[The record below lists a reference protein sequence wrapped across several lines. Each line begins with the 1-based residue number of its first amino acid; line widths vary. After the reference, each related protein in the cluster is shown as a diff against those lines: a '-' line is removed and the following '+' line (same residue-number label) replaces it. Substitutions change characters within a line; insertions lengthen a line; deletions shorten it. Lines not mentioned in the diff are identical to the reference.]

1 MSAGVADP
9 PGMGPPPE
17 RDGTM
22 ISTRTCSTS
31 SGLEDPIRLLL
42 CAVVAALGLWLA
54 AADSATAGPRKPAEV
69 STAAQLEN
77 AWENPRTRAIELHR
91 DIALR
96 ACRSGEPIRESARPL
111 KLDGNGHELR
121 QTCFERRLLRQDGT
135 GFVVLENITLT
146 RGGSDG
152 PGAAVT
158 TRGEIVLK
166 NARVTQN
173 LAEEPGGGIFSQRR
187 ATVVDSVIV
196 GNLANDDGGGVYARR
211 GGIQVFD
218 SVVSSNL
225 VDGSGG
231 ALGSTGDI
239 LVVRSHIDGN
249 TTDGDGGAIYTDE
262 DGDVTVIDSTVDG
275 STADGP
281 GGAIFTLDGDVTI
294 VGSRLNGNRADDR
307 GGAISAEA
315 DLTVINSTI
324 AGNAAV
330 AHVGGG
336 IWSRDDTF
344 MSNSTIASNYAEGQ
358 GGGILAAGSLGLVN
372 STVIDNTASVAA
384 NIGVGE
390 DLRAFGS
397 IIGPANTTPGGGQ
410 VRPTEINCQLSSATS
425 FGFNVVSDDSCELDH
440 PSDVI
445 GEGDPLLGPLAL
457 NGGIG
462 QSRMPLPDSPV
473 VDLIPA
479 DDCGF
484 EPFGYDLEGE
494 QHLGQF
500 GIDPL
505 SRIAGD
511 QRGVDRPQGGGC
523 DAGAIE
529 VEAGETPAAQSAP
542 APDLPEADPDV
553 AAGARRASNEPSAA
567 PTSARLSSRAL
578 NGRSVR
584 GQVARIGRMV
594 KVMERIAKR
603 FRRFKACTSPVRV
616 SEYGDQD
623 HRFGYV
629 YDERDGTGRD
639 RRPALA
645 VDRGRRGRSDYRF
658 LDFAL
663 RRRCRSE
670 TTHYGTAENP
680 GTADPA
686 SASQAAG
693 RPPRRTAK
701 GQGLKARLDEL
712 ERRAE
717 RLDRMSERFDEW
729 ESCLSWVPVTE
740 YGDPDGGFGFL
751 FGRRGA
757 TPDYRPALAVDR
769 SPWDDP
775 DYMLLA
781 FVGRDRPFGR
791 RECGNEPG
799 ESVDKRKRRR
809 HPGPRSKVAVVQA
822 ASGGARRAK
831 SDDALEDLRQ
841 DADALL
847 RTVSDLGEP
856 VEEFATFDQCA
867 YTLGVTQY
875 GKGPKRKASKKAGY
889 VYGKRRR
896 AAFAIDIRGFDRA
909 RYQFLAFPGEEP
921 PSIECNEDAGGLFTN

>member
-1 MSAGVADP
+1 MSRRRHRRLVGMVALVTGLALALAPANAAG
-9 PGMGPPPE
+9 
-17 RDGTM
+17 
-22 ISTRTCSTS
+22 
-31 SGLEDPIRLLL
+31 
-42 CAVVAALGLWLA
+42 AAPKLQAMVG
-54 AADSATAGPRKPAEV
+54 SE
-69 STAAQLEN
+69 AQLKK
-77 AWENPRTRAIELHR
+77 AWENPRTRAIALQN
-91 DIALR
+91 DIVLR
-96 ACRSGEPIRESARPL
+96 KCRSGEPIRESSRPL
-111 KLDGNGHELR
+111 TLNGNGHTIR

-135 GFVVLENITLT
+135 GFLVLENVTLT

-152 PGAAVT
+152 PGAAIT
-158 TRGEIVLK
+158 TRGEIVLR

-173 LAEEPGGGIFSQRR
+173 LAEEPGGGVFSQRR
-187 ATVVDSVIV
+187 ATVIDSTIV

-211 GGIQVFD
+211 GGIQVYD
-218 SVVSSNL
+218 SIVSSNL

-262 DGDVTVIDSTVDG
+262 DGDVTVVDSTVDG

-324 AGNAAV
+324 ARNAAV

-336 IWSRDDTF
+336 IWSRDDAF
-344 MSNSTIASNYAEGQ
+344 IVNSTIANNYAEGQ

-372 STVIDNTASVAA
+372 STVIDNTAPVAA
-384 NIGVGE
+384 SVGAGE

-397 IIGPANTTPGGGQ
+397 IIGPADTTPGGAQ
-410 VRPTEINCQLSSATS
+410 PPTETNCQVSSGTS
-425 FGFNVVSDDSCELDH
+425 FGFNLVTDDSCQLDH
-440 PSDVI
+440 PDDVI
-445 GEGDPLLGPLAL
+445 GVDDPMLGALAH
-457 NGGIG
+457 NGGVG
-462 QSRMPLPDSPV
+462 ESRSPLPGGPG
-473 VDLIPA
+473 VDLIPP
-479 DDCGF
+479 DECGF
-484 EPFGYDLEGE
+484 RPFGYDLEGE
-494 QHLGQF
+494 QHVGRF

-505 SRIAGD
+505 APITAD
-511 QRGVDRPQGGGC
+511 QRGVGRPQGAGC
-523 DAGAIE
+523 DVGA
-529 VEAGETPAAQSAP
+529 VELAEGEIAASQSATSSGGLGP
-542 APDLPEADPDV
+542 
-553 AAGARRASNEPSAA
+553 PSALARGGA
-567 PTSARLSSRAL
+567 PTKRRTGVGDTHASSRAP
-578 NGRSVR
+578 NGRSVKR
-584 GQVARIGRMV
+584 KVARIERMV
-594 KVMERIAKR
+594 RLMEHIA
-603 FRRFKACTSPVRV
+603 RRFKRFMGCTSPIRV

-623 HRFGYV
+623 HRFGYA
-629 YDERDGTGRD
+629 YDERDGAGLD

-645 VDRGRRGRSDYRF
+645 VDRGGRKRSDYRF
-658 LDFAL
+658 LKFAQ

-686 SASQAAG
+686 SASRALG
-693 RPPRRTAK
+693 DSPRRTAK
-701 GQGLKARLDEL
+701 GPSLERRLNEL

-717 RLDRMSERFDEW
+717 RLERMSERFDEW
-729 ESCLSWVPVTE
+729 ESCLTWVPVTE

-757 TPDYRPALAVDR
+757 TPDYRPALSVDR

-781 FVGRDRPFGR
+781 FAGRDRPFGG

-809 HPGPRSKVAVVQA
+809 HSPLKSNRAIVKT
-822 ASGGARRAK
+822 ASGGARRTK
-831 SDDALEDLRQ
+831 SDDVLDDLRQ

-867 YTLGVTQY
+867 YTLGISQY
-875 GKGPKRKASKKAGY
+875 GKGSKRKRSRNAGY

-909 RYQFLAFPGEEP
+909 QYQFLAFPGEEP

>member
-1 MSAGVADP
+1 LGDLMSTGSRCLRLTKTIVLAG
-9 PGMGPPPE
+9 
-17 RDGTM
+17 
-22 ISTRTCSTS
+22 
-31 SGLEDPIRLLL
+31 LLP
-42 CAVVAALGLWLA
+42 WLA
-54 AADSATAGPRKPAEV
+54 AAGSAAAGPRAEV
-69 STAAQLEN
+69 GTEAQLKR
-77 AWENPRTRAIELHR
+77 AWENPRTRAIELR
-91 DIALR
+91 NDIVLR
-96 ACRSGEPIRESARPL
+96 ACRSGEPIRESPRPL
-111 KLDGNGHELR
+111 TLDGNGYTLR

-135 GFVVLENITLT
+135 GFLVLENVTLT

-166 NARVTQN
+166 NARVRQN

-187 ATVVDSVIV
+187 ATVMDSVIT

-218 SVVSSNL
+218 SVISSNL

-315 DLTVINSTI
+315 DLTVIGSTI

-344 MSNSTIASNYAEGQ
+344 VTNSTIANNYAEGQ

-372 STVIDNTASVAA
+372 STVINNTAPVAA
-384 NIGVGE
+384 NIGVAG

-410 VRPTEINCQLSSATS
+410 VRPTDRNCQLSGATS
-425 FGFNVVSDDSCELDH
+425 SGFNVVSDDSCLLDH
-440 PSDVI
+440 ADDVV
-445 GEGDPLLGPLAL
+445 GGGDPMLGGLAA

-462 QSRMPLPDSPV
+462 ETRLPLPGSPV
-473 VDLIPA
+473 LDMIPLEE
-479 DDCGF
+479 CGF
-484 EPFGYDLEGE
+484 SPFGYDLEGE
-494 QHLGQF
+494 QHLAQF

-505 SRIAGD
+505 APVAAD
-511 QRGVDRPQGGGC
+511 QRGVSRPQGSGC
-523 DAGAIE
+523 DVGA
-529 VEAGETPAAQSAP
+529 VELEPGGVAAASQSAP
-542 APDLPEADPDV
+542 PETAVSSVNSVATAADERAD
-553 AAGARRASNEPSAA
+553 GARK
-567 PTSARLSSRAL
+567 
-578 NGRSVR
+578 GRSSFRVPKAR
-584 GQVARIGRMV
+584 SVQRQVANIERMV
-594 KVMERIAKR
+594 KLMERIA
-603 FRRFKACTSPVRV
+603 RRFKRFMACTSPVRV

-623 HRFGYV
+623 HRFGYA
-629 YDERDGTGRD
+629 YDELDGAGVD
-639 RRPALA
+639 RRRALD
-645 VDRGRRGRSDYRF
+645 VDSGRGKRSDYRF

-663 RRRCRSE
+663 RPKCRSD

-686 SASQAAG
+686 SASESAG
-693 RPPRRTAK
+693 AGSKRRKSPGAS
-701 GQGLKARLDEL
+701 LKDRLDNL

-729 ESCLSWVPVTE
+729 ESCLTWVPVTE
-740 YGDPDGGFGFL
+740 HGDPDGGFGYL
-751 FGRRGA
+751 FGRKGA
-757 TPDYRPALAVDR
+757 SSDYRPALAVDR

-781 FVGRDRPFGR
+781 FAGRDRPFGKG
-791 RECGNEPG
+791 ECGNEPG
-799 ESVDKRKRRR
+799 ESVDKASAGTPGIGGRRK
-809 HPGPRSKVAVVQA
+809 V
-822 ASGGARRAK
+822 GGRGKAGDRL
-831 SDDALEDLRQ
+831 DDLRQ
-841 DADALL
+841 DADALR
-847 RTVSDLGEP
+847 RTVTDLGEP
-856 VEEFATFDQCA
+856 VEEFDTFDQCA
-867 YTLGVTQY
+867 YTLGVSRY
-875 GKGPKRKASKKAGY
+875 GKSAKKKRAKAPGY

>member
-1 MSAGVADP
+1 MPAIL
-9 PGMGPPPE
+9 
-17 RDGTM
+17 T
-22 ISTRTCSTS
+22 TR
-31 SGLEDPIRLLL
+31 GLPFPRLSPTRRGATGALL
-42 CAVVAALGLWLA
+42 CGLAMWLGAASGA
-54 AADSATAGPRKPAEV
+54 AAARVPAEV
-69 STAAQLEN
+69 RTEAQLRK
-77 AWENPRTRAIELHR
+77 AWENPRTRAIELR
-91 DIALR
+91 EDIVLR
-96 ACRSGEPIRESARPL
+96 ACRSGEPIRESAWPL
-111 KLDGNGHELR
+111 TLDGNGHELR

-135 GFVVLENITLT
+135 GFLVLENVTLT

-158 TRGEIVLK
+158 TRGEIVLE

-173 LAEEPGGGIFSQRR
+173 LAEEPGGGVFSQRR
-187 ATVVDSVIV
+187 ATVIDSVIV

-218 SVVSSNL
+218 SIVSSNL

-324 AGNAAV
+324 ARNAAV

-344 MSNSTIASNYAEGQ
+344 ITNSTIANNYAEGQ

-372 STVIDNTASVAA
+372 STVVDNTAPVAA
-384 NIGVGE
+384 NLGVGE

-397 IIGPANTTPGGGQ
+397 IIGPADTAPGGGQ
-410 VRPTEINCQLSSATS
+410 VRPTETNCQLSSATS
-425 FGFNVVSDDSCELDH
+425 FGFNVVSDDSCKLDH
-440 PSDVI
+440 PDDVVD
-445 GEGDPLLGPLAL
+445 EGDPLLGGLAH
-457 NGGIG
+457 NGSIG
-462 QSRMPLPDSPV
+462 ESQLPLPGSPV
-473 VDLIPA
+473 LDLIPP
-479 DDCGF
+479 DECGF
-484 EPFGYDLEGE
+484 SPFGHDLEGE

-505 SRIAGD
+505 APIEVD
-511 QRGVDRPQGGGC
+511 QRGVDRPQGAGC
-523 DAGAIE
+523 DVGA
-529 VEAGETPAAQSAP
+529 VELAAGEAA
-542 APDLPEADPDV
+542 
-553 AAGARRASNEPSAA
+553 AA
-567 PTSARLSSRAL
+567 PGSARSWAAFADVRSDAVLPSGAPTERLVVPRETRASSRAPQ
-578 NGRSVR
+578 GRTVKR
-584 GQVARIGRMV
+584 KVERIERMV
-594 KVMERIAKR
+594 ERMEPIA
-603 FRRFKACTSPVRV
+603 RRFKRFMACTSPVRV

-623 HRFGYV
+623 HRFGYG
-629 YDERDGTGRD
+629 YDERDGAGLD

-645 VDRGRRGRSDYRF
+645 VHRGGRKRSDYRF
-658 LDFAL
+658 LNFAI
-663 RRRCRSE
+663 RPKCRSE
-670 TTHYGTAENP
+670 TTHYGTPESP

-686 SASQAAG
+686 RASERSADQSLRA
-693 RPPRRTAK
+693 RSSTADLQK
-701 GQGLKARLDEL
+701 RLNNL

-740 YGDPDGGFGFL
+740 YGDPAGGFGFL
-751 FGRRGA
+751 FGGKGA
-757 TPDYRPALAVDR
+757 TPSYRPALAVDT

-781 FVGRDRPFGR
+781 FARRDRPFVD
-791 RECGNEPG
+791 RECRNEPG
-799 ESVDKRKRRR
+799 ESVDR
-809 HPGPRSKVAVVQA
+809 AVVWA
-822 ASGGARRAK
+822 AGVGARHAG
-831 SDDALEDLRQ
+831 SDDVRDDLRQ

-856 VEEFATFDQCA
+856 VEEFDTFDQCV
-867 YTLGVTQY
+867 YTLGVSQY
-875 GKGPKRKASKKAGY
+875 GRDSRMKGSKKPGY
-889 VYGKRRR
+889 LYGRRRR
-896 AAFAIDIRGFDRA
+896 AAFAIDIRGFDTA